1 MAVSEAASALTDKG
15 LSLNAVIL
23 ACRDRSPAF
32 ATERCYD
39 AKINR
44 FTISLHR
51 QFDVRSSL
59 CERCRRRASGS
70 GTTINN

>member
-23 ACRDRSPAF
+23 ACRDHSPAS
-32 ATERCYD
+32 ATERCYV
-39 AKINR
+39 AKNHR
-44 FTISLHR
+44 FTLHR

-70 GTTINN
+70 GSTIND